1 MSQQISL
8 RIHSVKCVDETNGA
22 WAERLGN
29 DEIWLGGYTIAAN
42 GNTQV
47 IAPWEVYAGF
57 DDNDVKVFDPPR
69 VFHTFTPSPVGYPQ
83 ELALGL
89 VLVEKDNGGMADAI
103 KAIAK
108 FVTEQ
113 LKAALAL
120 PPSARI
126 RPGLIGAIAIPV
138 LKWALG
144 VVGPAVAREVQRRIM
159 TAYDDDVFAPQHVT
173 LSVPGPNM
181 RFSGSTISARSVL
194 RFRDHDGIYEL
205 TYDWQIAGMVL
216 NPGLNPG

>member
-8 RIHSVKCVDETNGA
+8 RVHSVKCVDETNGA

-42 GNTQV
+42 GDTQV

-89 VLVEKDNGGMADAI
+89 VLVEKDNGGMPMPSRP
-103 KAIAK
+103 
-108 FVTEQ
+108 
-113 LKAALAL
+113 L
-120 PPSARI
+120 PSSSRSSSRRRWLCRRRRACAR
-126 RPGLIGAIAIPV
+126 A
-138 LKWALG
+138 
-144 VVGPAVAREVQRRIM
+144 
-159 TAYDDDVFAPQHVT
+159 
-173 LSVPGPNM
+173 
-181 RFSGSTISARSVL
+181 
-194 RFRDHDGIYEL
+194 
-205 TYDWQIAGMVL
+205 
-216 NPGLNPG
+216 